1 MSATRIVAV
10 TGTRADFG
18 LWLPVIREAEGRDAC
33 EVGLL
38 VTAMHLDPRF
48 GDTVREVRRSGAR
61 IVGEVPC
68 TPEGDT
74 LAEMA
79 SALGITIEGMT
90 PVLAAERPDW
100 LLLLGD
106 RGEQA
111 AAALVA
117 LHLGLPVAHLHGG
130 ELTAGAVDDTLRDLV
145 SRVAHLHLV
154 ATATAGSRLAAM
166 GEEPWRI
173 HTVGAPGLDALR
185 AESGGDLAEL
195 RRRHGLGEG
204 SYLLLVQ
211 HPETVGGR
219 DSAADLAATV
229 EACRR
234 LGLPVLAVFP
244 NADAGGRA
252 MIGVLEEAREAGTLH
267 LVESL
272 SRADF
277 ATLLA
282 GAAALVGNS
291 SSGLIEAPLL
301 GVPAI
306 NVGDR
311 QAGRTRGDNVLDV
324 QPDARAIEAAL
335 RTATDPAFR
344 SALSGRSPY
353 GDGRAAPR
361 ILDLLAATPRD
372 AHLLRKRVGVGADA
386 HR

>member
-1 MSATRIVAV
+1 
-10 TGTRADFG
+10 
-18 LWLPVIREAEGRDAC
+18 
-33 EVGLL
+33 
-38 VTAMHLDPRF
+38 MHLDPRF
-48 GDTVREVRRSGAR
+48 GDTVREVRASRAR

-68 TPEGDT
+68 TPEGDS
-74 LAEMA
+74 LAAMA
-79 SALGITIEGMT
+79 SALGDAVRGMT

-130 ELTAGAVDDTLRDLV
+130 EVTAGAVDDTLRDLV

-154 ATATAGSRLAAM
+154 ATADAGQRLRAM

-173 HTVGAPGLDALR
+173 HEVGAPGLDALR
-185 AESGGDLAEL
+185 EEAAGDLAEL
-195 RRRHGLGEG
+195 RLRHGLGAG
-204 SYLLLVQ
+204 PYLVLVQ

-219 DSAADLAATV
+219 DAAADLAASL

-234 LGLPVLAVFP
+234 TGLPVLAVFP

-252 MIGVLEEAREAGTLH
+252 MITVLEAAREAGTVR

-272 SRADF
+272 PRTEF

-301 GVPAI
+301 RVPAV

-311 QAGRTRGDNVLDV
+311 QAGRTRGDNVRDV
-324 QPDARAIEAAL
+324 PADANAIEAAL
-335 RTATDPAFR
+335 RTVTAPAFR
-344 SALSGRSPY
+344 ATLSGRSPY
-353 GDGRAAPR
+353 GDGRTAPR
-361 ILDLLAATPRD
+361 ILDLLVETPRD
-372 AHLLRKRVGVGADA
+372 ARLLQKRVGVGADA